1 MSQQNRPASGA
12 STKRG
17 TMKWWQLTLLG
28 MGFTTG
34 TGFFLGS
41 GIALQKSGY
50 AVIALFLI
58 AAMGIY
64 FVFDSL
70 AQMIAQRSEQGSFRT
85 YTKKAMGRWAGFS
98 HGWVYWSSEMLIIGS
113 QLTALGL
120 FSRFWYDKL
129 PLWAYSAAYAV
140 LGVIIVLLG
149 QKGFEKAENVFAV
162 VKVTALIMFIVLAC
176 LVIPGVLGQEN
187 AHMHPVKSIGEF
199 FEEGAMG
206 MWRGLIFVFFAFAG
220 IEVMGLM
227 ATELENPKDA
237 PKAGKVMILIITVLY
252 VASITLA
259 LILAPMK
266 AFSPDESPFV
276 TALKDLHYQVLVH
289 IFNGVL
295 IIAGFSSLVA
305 SLFSTTKMMH
315 TIAQDGDA
323 PKLLAKQNK
332 RKLPYMSLSL
342 TVCFMTISVVV
353 ALLLP
358 KQVYEY
364 ITTAGGIMLLV
375 TWLFMVLAARRLLK
389 LGGWGQTK
397 SIVAIVLIGFGIT
410 GTIFDKSSRPGFFAS
425 LLFIG
430 LIVGVALV
438 LQCTKWKKSGG
449 GGGSKGG
456 SKAEDNG
463 DSSEEWGSIGIRRWL
478 HRREL
483 EK

>member
-1 MSQQNRPASGA
+1 MSEQKQPASGA
-12 STKRG
+12 AAKRG
-17 TMKWWQLTLLG
+17 TLKWWQLTLLG

-41 GIALQKSGY
+41 GVALEKSGY
-50 AVIALFLI
+50 AIIALFLI
-58 AAMGIY
+58 AAIGIY
-64 FVFDSL
+64 FIFDAL
-70 AQMIAQRSEQGSFRT
+70 AQMIAQHAEQGSFRT

-120 FSRFWYDKL
+120 FSRFWYDKF
-129 PLWAYSAAYAV
+129 PLWAYAGGYAV
-140 LGVIIVLLG
+140 LGVLIVLLG

-162 VKVTALIMFIVLAC
+162 VKVTALIMFIVLAF

-187 AHMHPVKSIGEF
+187 AHMHPVKSVDEF
-199 FEEGAMG
+199 FEEGFMG
-206 MWRGLIFVFFAFAG
+206 MWTGLIFVFFAFAG

-227 ATELENPKDA
+227 ATELKNPKDA

-252 VASITLA
+252 LMSITLA

-266 AFSPDESPFV
+266 AFGTEESPFV
-276 TALKDLHYQVLVH
+276 TALKDLHYQPLVH

-315 TIAQDGDA
+315 TIAKDGDA

-332 RKLPYMSLSL
+332 RKLPYMSLLL
-342 TVCFMTISVVV
+342 TITFMTISVVV

-358 KQVYEY
+358 KKVYEY

-375 TWLFMVLAARRLLK
+375 TWLFMVLAARKLLK
-389 LGGWGQTK
+389 MSMWGQVK
-397 SIVAIVLIGFGIT
+397 SITAIVLIGIGIT
-410 GTIFDKSSRPGFFAS
+410 GTLFDKSSRPGFFAS

-430 LIVGVALV
+430 IIGGVALI
-438 LQCTKWKKSGG
+438 LHFTKWKKSGG
-449 GGGSKGG
+449 GGGKKSAHGEENEDEDAG
-456 SKAEDNG
+456 SP
-463 DSSEEWGSIGIRRWL
+463 GIRRWL
-478 HRREL
+478 RRHDL
-483 EK
+483 EKQ